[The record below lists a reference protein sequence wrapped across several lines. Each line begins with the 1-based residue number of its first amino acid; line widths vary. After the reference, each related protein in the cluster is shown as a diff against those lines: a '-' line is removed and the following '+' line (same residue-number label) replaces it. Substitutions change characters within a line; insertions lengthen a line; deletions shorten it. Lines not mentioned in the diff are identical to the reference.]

1 MRRLDETLRAIV
13 AADRPLRAAD
23 ALCRHLSCDFAAAG
37 EKL

>member
-13 AADRPLRAAD
+13 APDRPLHAAD
-23 ALCRHLSCDFAAAG
+23 ALRRHLSCDFAAVG